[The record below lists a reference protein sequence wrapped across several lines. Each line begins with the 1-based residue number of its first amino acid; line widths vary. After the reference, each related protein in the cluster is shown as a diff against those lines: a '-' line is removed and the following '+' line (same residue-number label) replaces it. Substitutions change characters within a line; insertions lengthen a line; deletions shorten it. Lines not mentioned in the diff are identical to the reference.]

1 MSGGDRRREEAG
13 KGMKDLLELREEIDR
28 IDREIVALYQER
40 MKIAAQVAAYKIE
53 TGKQV
58 LDRERETSKLATLA
72 ALGDSEFNRYGIR
85 ELFEQIM
92 AMSRKRQYQLLT
104 ERGISGKPDFAE
116 VERLD
121 YAGARI
127 VFQGVEGAYTQ
138 LALKEYFGADA
149 NSYHVETWRDAMEAI
164 SKGEADYAVLPME
177 NSSAGIVSE
186 NYDLMVEYEHCIVGE
201 QVIRIDHALL
211 GLPEAKLSDITDV
224 YSHPQALMQCG
235 AYLENRR
242 DWEKHSVKNT
252 AMAARKIKEDGRVCQ
267 AAIGSRLNAEIY
279 GLKVLDERIQ
289 DNRTNATRFIIV
301 TGKRIFTKTA
311 KKISVCFE
319 IPHKSGSLYRT
330 LSHFIYNGLNMNHIE
345 SRPATHGGGNPAGK
359 EKWEYRFFV
368 DFDGNLNDAAV
379 QNALRGLSEE
389 TVRFKILGNY

>member
-1 MSGGDRRREEAG
+1 
-13 KGMKDLLELREEIDR
+13 MKDLLELREEIDR
-28 IDREIVALYQER
+28 IDRQIVALYQER
-40 MKIAAQVAAYKIE
+40 MEVAARVAAYKIE
-53 TGKQV
+53 TGKKV
-58 LDRERETSKLATLA
+58 FDREREESKLATLT
-72 ALGDSEFNRYGIR
+72 ALGATDFNRYGIR

-104 ERGISGKPDFAE
+104 EHGIFEKPDFAE
-116 VERLD
+116 VDRPD
-121 YAGARI
+121 FAGARI

-149 NSYHVETWRDAMEAI
+149 DSYHVETWRDAMEAI
-164 SKGEADYAVLPME
+164 AKGEADYAVLPIE

-186 NYDLMVEYEHCIVGE
+186 TYDLMVEYEHCIVGE

-211 GLPEAKLSDITDV
+211 GLPEAELSDITDV
-224 YSHPQALMQCG
+224 YSHPQALMQCSG
-235 AYLENRR
+235 YLGNRR
-242 DWEKHSVKNT
+242 DWETHSVKNT
-252 AMAARKIKEDGRVCQ
+252 AMAARKIKEDKNIYK

-279 GLKVLDERIQ
+279 GLKVLEERIQ
-289 DNRTNATRFIIV
+289 NNKTNATRFIIV
-301 TGKRIFTKTA
+301 TGKHIFTRTA

-319 IPHKSGSLYRT
+319 IPHESGSLYRT

-345 SRPATHGGGNPAGK
+345 SRPAVCGAETDGDGTA
-359 EKWEYRFFV
+359 EKKNWEYRFFV
-368 DFDGNLNDAAV
+368 DFEGNLNDAAV